1 MKFLSKTSIFMVIY
15 NQYNYNVIKNMN
27 YQNVW
32 KEIIYRRKYRKLKAQ
47 VERKNTN
54 NSGKNIDF
62 R

>member
-1 MKFLSKTSIFMVIY
+1 MVIY

-32 KEIIYRRKYRKLKAQ
+32 KEILYRRKYRKLKAQ